1 MRNQNASDSHGFFL
15 ARHRE
20 GYFSC
25 YYRTRV
31 LNVKSSFPCCEA
43 GWYLWGRGRT
53 PLKRAQPN
61 FFERMLSE
69 TGFSGWR
76 ICRNQGDG
84 SIPVQWDTS
93 HRLKGRSAM
102 TRNLGCTPEFGKFD
116 MDERPCYS
124 AWRFHIPYKP
134 VQVLIDAP
142 ESSCRPPSFVPDCA
156 YACGVD
162 PYTHA
167 LLQAV
172 PVPNPRQERQ
182 RAERHQ
188 SSQRLPLPSPLSARI
203 RAMRPRRTRMAGGC
217 IGSLGRVSRGLN
229 RGFQ

>member
-1 MRNQNASDSHGFFL
+1 
-15 ARHRE
+15 
-20 GYFSC
+20 
-25 YYRTRV
+25 
-31 LNVKSSFPCCEA
+31 
-43 GWYLWGRGRT
+43 
-53 PLKRAQPN
+53 
-61 FFERMLSE
+61 MLSE

-142 ESSCRPPSFVPDCA
+142 ESSCRPRPLSRI
-156 YACGVD
+156 
-162 PYTHA
+162 A
-167 LLQAV
+167 LT
-172 PVPNPRQERQ
+172 
-182 RAERHQ
+182 RAASTPTRTRSCRLCLSQ
-188 SSQRLPLPSPLSARI
+188 SSPGAAACRAPSILPAVAASIPAVRSHSSHATTSYPNGGRLHRVTGSRVTRSEPRI
-203 RAMRPRRTRMAGGC
+203 SVT
-217 IGSLGRVSRGLN
+217 S
-229 RGFQ
+229 FQF